1 MSYMY
6 SIGIPTSSERRS
18 EPRFRVRVHLNQY
31 IRERAY
37 RAEALDI
44 SETGLSVQRLTERVV
59 RPARIVAL
67 ELELPGTREVIW
79 ASAEARFDSIGD
91 DFHVS
96 GLRFAAM
103 ARKHQRLLSD
113 YVHERIQRLERLLGR
128 RSLYSFS

>member
-1 MSYMY
+1 MY
-6 SIGIPTSSERRS
+6 STGLPTSSERRAD
-18 EPRFRVRVHLNQY
+18 PRFRLQLHLNQY
-31 IRERAY
+31 IRDRPY
-37 RAEALDI
+37 RAQALDI
-44 SETGLSVQRLTERVV
+44 SETGLLIQRLTERVA
-59 RPARIVAL
+59 RPSRIVAL

-79 ASAEARFDSIGD
+79 ASAEARFDSVGA

-128 RSLYSFS
+128 RSLYFPLS